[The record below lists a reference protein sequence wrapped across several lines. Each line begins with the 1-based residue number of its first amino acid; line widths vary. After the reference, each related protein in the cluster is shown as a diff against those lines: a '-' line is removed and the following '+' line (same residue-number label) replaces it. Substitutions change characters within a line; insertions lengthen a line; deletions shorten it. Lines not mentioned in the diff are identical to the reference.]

1 MSCARRFGR
10 HGLAVALACVA
21 LGHVA
26 SVAASE
32 ATREIEPVANAE
44 VRVTVV
50 GTLDQANR
58 IRGAVAEWRLGD
70 RRVHWDTAAAFD
82 KRAWFTSDADE
93 AVVHCWVDLAEGR
106 RVRLYF
112 ANEFTQRYLLR
123 TLETS
128 GELDEMDRAA
138 LGQAIELSLLAMLE
152 DRDAGVSR
160 AQAESLVEPTTPAV
174 TTPASPDPIVDPP
187 DPLPPS
193 ADDDRMDDAPPAWE
207 VGLGYQGGYWLA
219 QTPLAHGPRL
229 HVAYAFLAEP
239 RLSLSASGQHRLGTT
254 WDAKLVSMAAES
266 TALTLGAE
274 VAPRLFGFASG
285 ASERLAV
292 RVAAGLELAGIEPS
306 VREPSPAAQSTSS
319 RRFALPLGLVALE
332 SLTELP
338 FGIAVRAGG
347 FVELVPVAPRYEVG
361 VDGRRETAFT
371 TARVRPGVALSVG
384 LLID

>member
-1 MSCARRFGR
+1 VSFTRRLGW
-10 HGLAVALACVA
+10 HGLVVALTCVA
-21 LGHVA
+21 LGHAPRVDA
-26 SVAASE
+26 GE
-32 ATREIEPVANAE
+32 ATREHAPVANAE
-44 VRVTVV
+44 VRVTVI
-50 GTLDQANR
+50 GTLDQVNR
-58 IRGAVAEWRLGD
+58 IRSAVAEWRLGD
-70 RRVHWDTAAAFD
+70 RRVHWDTAAEFD

-106 RVRLYF
+106 SVRLYF

-160 AQAESLVEPTTPAV
+160 AQAESLVEPTARAETPPV
-174 TTPASPDPIVDPP
+174 PADPIVDPP

-193 ADDDRMDDAPPAWE
+193 HGGDSGDDAPRPWE
-207 VGLGYQGGYWLA
+207 LGIGYQGGYWLA
-219 QTPLAHGPRL
+219 EAPLAHGPRL

-239 RLSLSASGQHRLGTT
+239 RLSLSASGQHRLRAT
-254 WDAKLVSMAAES
+254 WHAELVSLAAES

-292 RVAAGLELAGIEPS
+292 RVALGLELAGIEPS
-306 VREPSPAAQSTSS
+306 VREPSPQAQSTSS

-338 FGIAVRAGG
+338 YGIAIRGGG
-347 FVELVPVAPRYEVG
+347 FVELLPVSPRYEVG
-361 VDGRRETAFT
+361 VAGRRETALT

-384 LLID
+384 LFID